1 MGLKPTPLSNPTGYV
16 RLDRRF
22 SRSGRAHYPLK
33 YDSTNMSNNSQQKS
47 QQAASKLAI
56 SSSEKVILPAFKAY
70 VEQQSEATAKQPKP
84 TEPTQPTSS
93 EKPSEE
99 ITQPISNQK
108 SISAAFSRLFKKGK
122 KADGKA

>member
-1 MGLKPTPLSNPTGYV
+1 
-16 RLDRRF
+16 
-22 SRSGRAHYPLK
+22 
-33 YDSTNMSNNSQQKS
+33 MSNNSQQKS

-70 VEQQSEATAKQPKP
+70 VEQQSEAPAKQPKP